1 MLTGLPAQDVSFK
14 RLLRHIGQEKPPKLP
29 PPPRFSPQK
38 LHITAYIQ
46 VRPLINAYNSWGGL
60 FSRNEHFLWIFMAPS
75 RI

>member
-14 RLLRHIGQEKPPKLP
+14 TLLQNLRKEQIPKLP
-29 PPPRFSPQK
+29 NPPFSPQK

-46 VRPLINAYNSWGGL
+46 VRPLINAYNGWGGL